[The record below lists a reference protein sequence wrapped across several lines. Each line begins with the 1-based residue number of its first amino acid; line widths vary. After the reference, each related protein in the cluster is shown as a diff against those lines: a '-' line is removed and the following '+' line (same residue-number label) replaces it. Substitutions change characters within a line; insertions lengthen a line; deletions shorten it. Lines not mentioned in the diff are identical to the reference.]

1 MLMDIVTAQLVLFAL
16 ITIPLCTISQYSGS
30 SNSALSASYKVAL
43 VSSDH
48 TTSMQDLLLKTSTA
62 GMIAAAAML
71 PKFNPRN

>member
-16 ITIPLCTISQYSGS
+16 LIITLCTISQYSGS
-30 SNSALSASYKVAL
+30 TNSALSASHKVAL

-48 TTSMQDLLLKTSTA
+48 TTFMQDLLLKTSTT

-71 PKFNPRN
+71 PYFNPRA